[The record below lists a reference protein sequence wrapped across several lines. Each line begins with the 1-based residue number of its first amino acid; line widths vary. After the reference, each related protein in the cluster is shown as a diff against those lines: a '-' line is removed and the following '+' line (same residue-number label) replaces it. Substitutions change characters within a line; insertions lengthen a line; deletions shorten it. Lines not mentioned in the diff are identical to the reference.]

1 MNKRRRERD
10 DANGIKSSIDTISV
24 ANLTAGP
31 SQQVPQPYQSYRTSS
46 TSYSNHPTTL
56 PPISVHSNHP
66 PPPQIGLLGA
76 TSAHEREKKRKG
88 GPGASMMGRR
98 LKRRLTEERQR
109 KPDGFQQQRP
119 QMAQN
124 GSTYRPV
131 IDSWS
136 SMYVAPSESRGGALQ
151 DSDLHEGNH
160 NSSTPS
166 RQGLARSQVQRTDHQ
181 ATAHRLGKSGDANG
195 KGLKKARQDGWAGS
209 SLAPVDTVKASAS
222 ESGTPSA
229 PPSPSYA
236 EN

>member
-1 MNKRRRERD
+1 MNKRRRETD

-31 SQQVPQPYQSYRTSS
+31 SQQVPQPYQSYRASS

-98 LKRRLTEERQR
+98 PKRRLTEERQR
-109 KPDGFQQQRP
+109 KPDDFQQQRP

-124 GSTYRPV
+124 GSTYGPV
-131 IDSWS
+131 IGSWS
-136 SMYVAPSESRGGALQ
+136 SMHVAPSESRGGALQ
-151 DSDLHEGNH
+151 DSDSQEGKR
-160 NSSTPS
+160 NSSSAPS
-166 RQGLARSQVQRTDHQ
+166 RQGLAKSQTDYQ
-181 ATAHRLGKSGDANG
+181 ATARRSGKSAGANG
-195 KGLKKARQDGWAGS
+195 KGVKKARQDGWAES
-209 SLAPVDTVKASAS
+209 SLSPVDTAKTPAPD
-222 ESGTPSA
+222 SGMPLTQS
-229 PPSPSYA
+229 SPSDA
-236 EN
+236 ER